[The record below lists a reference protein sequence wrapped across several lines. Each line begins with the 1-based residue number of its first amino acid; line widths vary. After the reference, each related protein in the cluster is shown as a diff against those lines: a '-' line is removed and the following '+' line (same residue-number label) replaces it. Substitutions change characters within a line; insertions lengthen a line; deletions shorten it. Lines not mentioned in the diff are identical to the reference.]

1 MPDTRT
7 DRIAMLGAE
16 LDRLDPP
23 DVRGARRAVIRAR
36 DDLRALQHSGGA
48 QAVVEAYRYRVAR
61 AVDVMHEAQRRGP
74 APLR

>member
-23 DVRGARRAVIRAR
+23 DVRGARLAVIRTR
-36 DDLRALQHSGGA
+36 DDLRQLQRSGA
-48 QAVVEAYRYRVAR
+48 ASTIVEAYRYRVAR
-61 AVDVMHEAQRRGP
+61 AIDVLHEAQRRGP
-74 APLR
+74 LPRI